1 MKHKRFDA
9 KQAFKQRD
17 GMTALHMAAKGGLSV
32 NHGVHDSVNRN
43 WKLATTTKKTVP
55 AMIIHYLNVSLN
67 FVVFFDVLIGKM
79 MNRIMMMKKMRIRSS
94 VNFNYICVDVDDL
107 DLDDE
112 DEEDFLKTGHGVF
125 SQWKSLHIEIATL
138 RET

>member
-1 MKHKRFDA
+1 
-9 KQAFKQRD
+9 
-17 GMTALHMAAKGGLSV
+17 
-32 NHGVHDSVNRN
+32 
-43 WKLATTTKKTVP
+43 
-55 AMIIHYLNVSLN
+55 
-67 FVVFFDVLIGKM
+67 

-112 DEEDFLKTGHGVF
+112 DEEHFLKTGHGVF

-138 RET
+138 RETLGRRRSYF